1 MLVFD
6 KSKRTTAL
14 VILKFF
20 IDFKQNTLRPT
31 KRKEEQNEQKK
42 ADLGN
47 KSAAESFTQ
56 VNKHKIFLIFLTS
69 STSFRCN
76 ESFDSCFNPLN
87 NV

>member
-6 KSKRTTAL
+6 KSKRTNAMD
-14 VILKFF
+14 VLKFF

-47 KSAAESFTQ
+47 KSAAESFIQ

-69 STSFRCN
+69 STSFWCILM
-76 ESFDSCFNPLN
+76 SHLIL
-87 NV
+87 VLIH